1 MFLPKRSQTVLVLA
15 SPGGFSMPSSR
26 SRSAVNRTEPQNL
39 HGTTP
44 PSPILISSIN
54 QNTKQNDSNNK
65 QPQQVTMGCTQSQQ
79 VVLSQ
84 HGSAG
89 IVATDVVTGIIQAF
103 FSEKDFAKCIVRM
116 ETSRD
121 TPIESVYKIDYEHE
135 LGRGAGGIV
144 RKARHLVTGDC
155 FAVKCL
161 EKKRV
166 NTTEEG
172 LDQLRNEIALMCEID
187 HPNIV
192 RIREVYESEDM
203 LYIVQELCTGG
214 ELFDRL
220 MDVDHFSEAESA
232 QHIKKMASAI
242 SYLHE
247 HGICHRDL
255 KLENWL
261 YTASGE
267 LVLID
272 FGLSKHFEKG
282 QHLNDAVGTPYTVA
296 PEIIR
301 GDYDEKVDIWA
312 LGVLSYLLL
321 SGETPFGGLDDEEA
335 SEVAKRISQC
345 KLGFEPSYVWDGV
358 SDSAKNFVRS
368 LLTLDSEQ
376 RPTCKQIQKD
386 AWIVNVH
393 PRSSILLKPA
403 TVNAILGFRELS
415 DFEKL
420 QSEILSFT
428 LFPEQVIELRK
439 EFEKLDIEGD
449 GEVSLVALRRAVSAA
464 VDADVLEAA
473 FNAIKLRRE
482 AFGIQWHEFLAA
494 MISLA
499 HVDERNMRL
508 AFDRL
513 DRNGKGYLTL
523 GDVRYFGRLSPT
535 FGDCCALSSDHPIIT
550 FADFKRVHISGG
562 GNGIEIRC

>member
-1 MFLPKRSQTVLVLA
+1 LGHRPIEFARDK
-15 SPGGFSMPSSR
+15 SP
-26 SRSAVNRTEPQNL
+26 TTI
-39 HGTTP
+39 HGPEHET
-44 PSPILISSIN
+44 
-54 QNTKQNDSNNK
+54 QNK
-65 QPQQVTMGCTQSQQ
+65 QAQTTKNDRTNNPQVTMGCVQSQRA
-79 VVLSQ
+79 VLTQ
-84 HGSAG
+84 HGVAG
-89 IVATDVVTGIIQAF
+89 TVGTDVVTSIIQTF

-121 TPIESVYKIDYEHE
+121 TPIESVYKIDYENE

-144 RKARHLVTGDC
+144 RKATHLVTGDF

-172 LDQLRNEIALMCEID
+172 LDRLRNEIALMCEID

-192 RIREVYESEDM
+192 RIREVYESDDM
-203 LYIVQELCTGG
+203 LYIVQDLCTGG

-220 MDVDHFSEAESA
+220 EVVGRFSEAESA
-232 QHIKKMASAI
+232 RHIKKMASAI

-261 YTASGE
+261 YMVSGE

-301 GDYDEKVDIWA
+301 EDYDEKVDIWA
-312 LGVLSYLLL
+312 LGVIAYLLL
-321 SGETPFGGLDDEEA
+321 SGETPFGGLDGEEA
-335 SEVAKRISQC
+335 DEVANRISQC
-345 KLGFEPSYVWDGV
+345 KLSFEPSCIWNDV
-358 SDSAKNFVRS
+358 SDTAKAFVRS
-368 LLTLDSEQ
+368 MLALDSEQ
-376 RPTCKQIQKD
+376 RPDAKQILKD
-386 AWIVNVH
+386 PWIINVH
-393 PRSSILLKPA
+393 PCQNVLLKPA
-403 TVNAILGFRELS
+403 TVHAILGFRELS
-415 DFEKL
+415 DFKKL

-428 LFPEQVIELRK
+428 LFPEQVIEVRE
-439 EFEKLDIEGD
+439 EFEKIDTEGC
-449 GEVSLVALRRAVSAA
+449 GEVSLVALQRAVSVA
-464 VDADVLEAA
+464 VEADVLEAA
-473 FNAIKLRRE
+473 FNSIKLRRE
-482 AFGIQWHEFLAA
+482 ALGIQWHEFLAA

-513 DRNGKGYLTL
+513 DRNGKGYLTF
-523 GDVRYFGRLSPT
+523 GDLFYFGQLSPV
-535 FGDCCALSSDHPIIT
+535 FGNCCALSSDHSIMT
-550 FADFKRVHISGG
+550 FADFKSFHNFSGD
-562 GNGIEIRC
+562 GIQMRC

>member
-1 MFLPKRSQTVLVLA
+1 
-15 SPGGFSMPSSR
+15 
-26 SRSAVNRTEPQNL
+26 
-39 HGTTP
+39 
-44 PSPILISSIN
+44 
-54 QNTKQNDSNNK
+54 
-65 QPQQVTMGCTQSQQ
+65 MGCAQSQQ

-84 HGSAG
+84 DGAAG

-103 FSEKDFAKCIVRM
+103 FSENDFAKCIVRM

-121 TPIESVYKIDYEHE
+121 TPIESVYKIDYENE

-144 RKARHLVTGDC
+144 HKARHLVTGDY

-220 MDVDHFSEAESA
+220 VDVHHFSEAECA
-232 QHIKKMASAI
+232 KMMKKMASDI

-282 QHLNDAVGTPYTVA
+282 QHLNDVVGTPYTVA
-296 PEIIR
+296 PEIMR
-301 GDYDEKVDIWA
+301 GDYDEKADIWA
-312 LGVLSYLLL
+312 LGVIAYLLL
-321 SGETPFGGLDDEEA
+321 SGETPFGGLDGEEP
-335 SEVAKRISQC
+335 SEVADRIVQG
-345 KLGFEPSYVWDGV
+345 KLDFEPSCVWDGV
-358 SDSAKNFVRS
+358 SDCAKDFVRS
-368 LLTLDSEQ
+368 LLALDSEQ
-376 RPTCKQIQKD
+376 RPNAKQIQKEI
-386 AWIVNVH
+386 WIVTEQRRCSV
-393 PRSSILLKPA
+393 LLKPA

-428 LFPEQVIELRK
+428 LFPEQVIELRH
-439 EFEKLDIEGD
+439 EFEKLDSEGG
-449 GEVSLVALRRAVSAA
+449 GEVSLVALQKAVSAT
-464 VDADVLEAA
+464 VDANILEAA
-473 FNAIKLRRE
+473 FNAIKLRKE
-482 AFGIQWHEFLAA
+482 ASGIQWHEFLAA
-494 MISLA
+494 MISIA
-499 HVDERNMRL
+499 HIDERNMRL

-513 DRNGKGYLTL
+513 DRKGKGYLTL

-535 FGDCCALSSDHPIIT
+535 FGDCCALSSSSGQAVIT
-550 FADFKRVHISGG
+550 FADFKRVHSSHSLESAGD
-562 GNGIEIRC
+562 GIEVHC